1 MSELDRPARTAKL
14 HPAVET
20 AAADP
25 PALERVDAADEMS
38 LVPSDEAAEVPESEM
53 ASPSAAAWR
62 EAGSPTVSPGTDGAG
77 GNTLDDGGAL
87 DAGEMREVELD
98 AYFRA
103 VRLQLDPFA
112 PRRVSGARDC
122 RVAFALTQQ
131 GEVVFVRLE
140 GSSGQK
146 LFDRRCLK
154 AVTAAAPFPDAP
166 VNAQP
171 EDLLFAITMK
181 NRG

>member
-1 MSELDRPARTAKL
+1 
-14 HPAVET
+14 
-20 AAADP
+20 
-25 PALERVDAADEMS
+25 
-38 LVPSDEAAEVPESEM
+38 
-53 ASPSAAAWR
+53 
-62 EAGSPTVSPGTDGAG
+62 
-77 GNTLDDGGAL
+77 
-87 DAGEMREVELD
+87 MREVELD